1 PNAQMSE
8 VQLYGVSSVPSVR
21 NSSGAMNAGSPF
33 GFPVTHPLLLVLAQL
48 YRQSDDLRCPTLG
61 ALLLHDFQHI
71 AVRASGYVLY
81 DEKWDKVKLLSRG
94 EFGEEVHEVRT
105 DLKNVCAAKTIRL
118 PVTES
123 HQESGDLKNIDRVVK
138 TTQQLCRLRHDNI
151 IRFYEIKHK
160 QSESTVE
167 VLMELI
173 TDKTLGEFIGSK
185 CLPEKEA
192 RILLKQVCD
201 ALRYLHSETPDKP
214 CVIHRQINPSTI
226 VVSADGRR
234 AKLTDFGL
242 AILLVSAKAH
252 HLSVLRGDTHYMAP
266 ELFLTKE
273 TEETLYS
280 CASDIWAFGCLL
292 YRMTA
297 GKRPH
302 SDCKNM
308 LNIGRRIQNE
318 GAPTLPKECSRVMQD
333 FYTKCTAHDRKDR
346 ETAAQLMEHAFI
358 VKVQHFKARPIRGC
372 CLVIA
377 IQQYDEAVQL
387 STCPGVQED
396 ADRIERVFQSLKFQ
410 VERLEDTNSVDI
422 WRALQALG
430 SFSKWQ
436 QLDSFVCF
444 IIGCGSNDIIYASD
458 GEEIEIK
465 EIVTSF
471 RASRCPALR
480 GKPKMFFA
488 QTHGADCAES
498 EASSLQ
504 LREADFLV
512 CRSVVRQSER
522 TFVQALCDVIED
534 THNLA
539 EDVEAL
545 IDMAN
550 SKALGKLNKI
560 SSLNKKL
567 MLHPEPETSLD
578 ASPNKWSDE
587 QLSQLCN
594 SLGNQE
600 RRFGPLNQTLLMIA
614 SAKGKEELVSNL
626 LKQGHRPIIDLVR
639 AQDVQMRTA
648 IACAAIQGHE
658 NVLLAFTKAFENN
671 SGNLEAEVNRPDSLG
686 QTPLIL
692 AARNHRNSALEQLV
706 QMGSKL
712 NHQDSMEYTAVA
724 YAAMEGFD
732 DTVRILCK
740 LGADPKLPD
749 FLKNTPLIWAA
760 RGGHKNV
767 IEALRG
773 HLSCSTD
780 EDHWRAKGEEDMDAL
795 EWAKLCGHYQCA
807 SFIQEAI
814 RSLASPTGPATT
826 PSSES
831 SGDNDSGG
839 SPPGGAA
846 GGGLSN
852 QSTTRPG
859 GSAGDS
865 PEGPRTGRSTTPP
878 YPISGTRRR
887 LAKII
892 NIVDFVHGCGIQRR
906 DGSMNEMT
914 EHHLYRCFTS
924 LGFEIKQYL
933 NVGSIFFENLLTVDY
948 TEEDYNN
955 ADAFLLCIMSH
966 GEQGYIF
973 AYDGV
978 RILLENVFR
987 QFRQC
992 PGLRKKPKIFIVQAC
1007 RGLESDRF
1015 TARQPGQFNN
1025 GAHEDCLCVYSTYK
1039 RNVSFRDSRRG
1050 GYFTRA
1056 LKDVILTDFDRN
1068 SEDLRSAFTKVVDK
1082 VASETNTQQI
1092 PVYQSTLRQPLRLP
1106 PKGVST
1112 TATQSSDRC

>member
-1 PNAQMSE
+1 MAEGSE
-8 VQLYGVSSVPSVR
+8 PG
-21 NSSGAMNAGSPF
+21 
-33 GFPVTHPLLLVLAQL
+33 
-48 YRQSDDLRCPTLG
+48 
-61 ALLLHDFQHI
+61 
-71 AVRASGYVLY
+71 LY

-94 EFGEEVHEVRT
+94 EFGEEVHEVLT
-105 DLKNVCAAKTIRL
+105 DLKNVCAAKIIRL

-123 HQESGDLKNIDRVVK
+123 HQESRDSKIIDRVVK

-226 VVSADGRR
+226 VVSADGLR

-308 LNIGRRIQNE
+308 LTIGRRIQNE
-318 GAPTLPKECSRVMQD
+318 GAPPLPKECSRVMQD
-333 FYTKCTAHDRKDR
+333 FYAKCTAHDRKYR

-358 VKVQHFKARPIRGC
+358 VKELSEFKLLTEDEVRGTKDDSQTAVQHFKARPIRGC

-480 GKPKMFFA
+480 GKPKLFFV
-488 QTHGADCAES
+488 QTHRDCAES

-567 MLHPEPETSLD
+567 MLHPEPETSMD
-578 ASPNKWSDE
+578 ASPSKWSDE
-587 QLSQLCN
+587 QLSELCN

-614 SAKGKEELVSNL
+614 SAKGKEELVSHL

-692 AARNHRNSALEQLV
+692 AARNRRNSALEQLV

-795 EWAKLCGHYQCA
+795 EWAKLCGHYQCG

-826 PSSES
+826 PSTES

-859 GSAGDS
+859 GSAGDP

-914 EHHLYRCFTS
+914 EHHLYRCFTR

-1068 SEDLRSAFTKVVDK
+1068 SDDLRSAFTKVVDK

-1112 TATQSSDRC
+1112 TATQSSDRY